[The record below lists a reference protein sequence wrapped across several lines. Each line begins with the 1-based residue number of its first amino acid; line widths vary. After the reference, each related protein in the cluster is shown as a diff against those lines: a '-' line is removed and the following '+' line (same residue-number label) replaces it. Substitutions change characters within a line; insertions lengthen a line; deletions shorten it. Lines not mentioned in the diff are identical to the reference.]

1 MKKIILF
8 ILSALFI
15 SYAGA
20 QTATNFTSNDC
31 SGTNHDLFT
40 ELDAGKVIVL
50 DWVMPCGACVSASL
64 TTYNVVQSYA
74 SSHPNTVQMYLCDDY
89 ANTNCTS
96 LNSWKSANGLANAVT
111 FSNASIDMMDYSSTG
126 MPKVVVLG
134 GSNHT
139 VFYNANNAVNVTSL
153 QNAINSALLTTGIQ
167 CPGKLTASLAVMPNP
182 SSHQAQLKFTMPES
196 ANVTAQLFNLEGKL
210 LRTLFT
216 GKAVQGENQ
225 VTLNTAELAS
235 AMYLVKLTDGAKS
248 DFINLVVS
256 H

>member
-1 MKKIILF
+1 MKKAVLTVLSLF
-8 ILSALFI
+8 FV
-15 SYAGA
+15 YAVSA
-20 QTATNFTSNDC
+20 QTAVNFTCNDC
-31 SGTNHDLFT
+31 SGVNHDLFT

-64 TTYNVVQSYA
+64 TTHNVVQSYA
-74 SSHPNTVQMYLCDDY
+74 SSHPNTVKMYLVDDY

-96 LNSWKSANGLANAVT
+96 LNSWKNANGLSQAVT
-111 FSNASIDMMDYSSTG
+111 FVNAAINMLDYQSTG

-139 VFYNANNAVNVTSL
+139 VFYNANTAVNATSL

-167 CPGKLTASLAVMPNP
+167 NPNKLSAAMTVFPNP
-182 SSHQAQLKFTMPES
+182 ASSQSQLKFTMAES
-196 ANVTAQLFNLEGKL
+196 APVDVQLFNLEGKMMH
-210 LRTLFT
+210 TLFS

-225 VTLNTAELAS
+225 VTLNTAELA
-235 AMYLVKLTDGAKS
+235 AGMYLVKLSDGAKS
-248 DFINLVVS
+248 DFINLVVA

>member
-1 MKKIILF
+1 MKKATLV
-8 ILSALFI
+8 ILSFFFI
-15 SYAGA
+15 SLSQA
-20 QTATNFTSNDC
+20 QTAVNFTCNDC
-31 SGTNHDLFT
+31 SGVNHDLFT

-74 SSHPNTVQMYLCDDY
+74 ATHPNTVQMYLCDDY

-96 LNSWKSANGLANAVT
+96 LNSWKNANGLTNTVT
-111 FSNASIDMMDYSSTG
+111 FSNSSIDMMDYSSTG

-134 GSNHT
+134 GTNHT
-139 VFYNANNAVNVTSL
+139 VFYNANNAVNATSL

-167 CPGKLTASLAVMPNP
+167 NPGKLSASLAVLPNP
-182 SSHQAQLKFTMPES
+182 ASHQTQLKFTM
-196 ANVTAQLFNLEGKL
+196 AQSTQVVVELFNLEGKMM
-210 LRTLFT
+210 RTLFS

-225 VTLNTAELAS
+225 VLLNTSELAS
-235 AMYLVKLTDGAKS
+235 AMYLVKLSDGAKS
-248 DFINLVVS
+248 DFVNLVVS